1 MAGEREIEIE
11 RSLLASAGGFGAA
24 AVGTSGVSVPT
35 IDLALGNEAV
45 GKAMME
51 AATTVGFFQ
60 VKNHGISQESID
72 EAFAT
77 AKEFF
82 ARPQAEKE
90 RECPFAAHLNSG
102 YEHEKQ
108 VRPSTGTAD
117 LKESF
122 QMTAREGAMDGRW
135 PQQPSN
141 FQGVAKS
148 FLQRVSDLGKRIM
161 SILEPQ
167 ACPSLE
173 PGTLARA
180 HNLWGED
187 CQTTLRMLHYWGMS
201 QETLQRL
208 VDEAAPKTRWR
219 AGPHTDWTCV
229 TLLFQQPGGAGLE
242 CAPNPK
248 ATGAQAASWL
258 EVPPQEGCIAIN
270 IGDMLSLWS
279 GGRVLSNLH
288 RVRLPNMEECA
299 VAKCRYSIAVFM
311 QADKKALIQPEGRE
325 AITAGDYILSRITSN
340 FSKNGCQTGKKAED
354 EPPAKKAKVD
364 ETAAS

>member
-1 MAGEREIEIE
+1 MAAEREIEIE
-11 RSLLASAGGFGAA
+11 RSLLASGFGAA
-24 AVGTSGVSVPT
+24 AVASSDVVVPT
-35 IDLALGNEAV
+35 IDLALGDEAV

-60 VKNHGISQESID
+60 VKNHGISQAAID

-77 AKEFF
+77 AKGFF

-90 RECPFAAHLNSG
+90 SECAFAAHLNSG

-122 QMTAREGAMDGRW
+122 QMTARAGAMDGRW

-141 FQGVAKS
+141 FEGVAKD
-148 FLQRVSDLGKRIM
+148 FLQKASDLGKRIM

-219 AGPHTDWTCV
+219 AGPHTDWDCV

-248 ATGAQAASWL
+248 ASGKGAPAAAWL

-279 GGRVLSNLH
+279 SGRLLSNLH
-288 RVRLPNMEECA
+288 RVRLPNMKECA
-299 VAKCRYSIAVFM
+299 AAKCRYSIAVFM
-311 QADKKALIQPEGRE
+311 QADKKALIQPDGCGS
-325 AITAGDYILSRITSN
+325 ITAGDYILSRISSN
-340 FSKNGCQTGKKAED
+340 FSKTQSEG

-364 ETAAS
+364 DSLKLQRAD